1 MTTVAAMFGMIIG
14 SIITQALPHYFLLQ
28 EMRKQ
33 HELQVAEIK
42 RQNEFLKKINMR
54 F

>member
-1 MTTVAAMFGMIIG
+1 MVTVAGVLGMVLGNIVF
-14 SIITQALPHYFLLQ
+14 QAIPHYFLLQ